1 MRSNPLYNFL
11 VKKNMKN
18 ISIAGSGIAGLSA
31 AFNLSKMGY
40 SPIIYEKENC
50 VGNSRDGDFE
60 GIENWVFENNYLDF
74 FKKIG
79 FNESKITTYSI
90 KSFDVHSDLHDPISI
105 KSQKPFFYLVKRGS
119 KSNCLDYQL
128 YNQCVEMGVEFVF
141 NKKIIADDA
150 DIIATG
156 SKKAAAFIR
165 GINFS
170 TNAKDQVHLL
180 LGKKFAPKGY
190 AYLIILNGEGTLA
203 TAFKKNGSKSKDPFS
218 ASLDYFKKIGIEMN
232 RINPFGGRGSFFFP
246 KTTFSY
252 PYIIGEAGGFQDYL
266 FGFGMRF
273 SFLSGLAAA
282 KAISG
287 DKNCAKKTIKELKKK
302 MRLSFINRMLYERL
316 NDRQMLFIAKK
327 IALSKDPIEYLSNA
341 YKWNIKTLFNWIK
354 LNKKNE
360 IYFT

>member
-1 MRSNPLYNFL
+1 MRSNPSNNFL
-11 VKKNMKN
+11 VKKKMKN
-18 ISIAGSGIAGLSA
+18 ISIAGAGIAGLSA

-40 SPIIYEKENC
+40 SPIVYEKENC
-50 VGNSRDGDFE
+50 VGSSRDGDFE
-60 GIENWVFENNYLDF
+60 GIENWVFESNYSDF

-79 FNESKITTYSI
+79 FNELEITNYSI

-141 NKKIIADDA
+141 NKKIIVDDA

-156 SKKAAAFIR
+156 SKKAAAYIR

-170 TNAKDQVHLL
+170 TSAKDQVHLL
-180 LGKKFAPKGY
+180 LGKNFAPKGY

-203 TAFKKNGSKSKDPFS
+203 TAFKKNSSKSKDPFS
-218 ASLDYFKKIGIEMN
+218 ATLDYFKKIGIEMKGVN
-232 RINPFGGRGSFFFP
+232 SFGGKGSFFFP
-246 KTTFSY
+246 KATFSY
-252 PYIIGEAGGFQDYL
+252 PYLVGEAGGFQDYL

-273 SFLSGLAAA
+273 SLLSGLAAA
-282 KAISG
+282 KAING
-287 DKNCAKKTIKELKKK
+287 DKHYVKKTIKELKKK

-316 NDRQMLFIAKK
+316 NDKQMLFIAKK
-327 IALSKDPIEYLSNA
+327 IASSKEPILYLSNA
-341 YKWNIKTLFNWIK
+341 YKWNIKTIFNWIR

-360 IYFT
+360 IYSS